1 MFDLDQALMAWRQQ
15 MNAAGLH
22 DPEDLNELESHL
34 REDVESRA
42 RSGLDERLAFEAAV
56 QRMGQATSIR
66 TEYAKADGALDS
78 FGRRFQHALL
88 TLAGVPDPC
97 LATSINTP
105 NMNSNPEP
113 AWATYLKNAVFL
125 APALVLWFASLIFL
139 VPKLREVTALVGQP
153 LLLPTEVML
162 EFSRHAWLA
171 VGGIVAALLVLEW
184 RSNGWPR
191 YRRAA
196 LGCAAFVLNTV
207 VLISI
212 TLLLVTTLVNAS
224 ALFHHVKQEPRI
236 SASAK

>member
-1 MFDLDQALMAWRQQ
+1 MTSSS
-15 MNAAGLH
+15 AGLN

-34 REDVESRA
+34 REDVDGQARA
-42 RSGLDERLAFEAAV
+42 GLDPRLAFEAAV
-56 QRMGQATSIR
+56 QRLGHTTAIR
-66 TEYAKADGALDS
+66 TEFVKAGGSLDS
-78 FGRRFQHALL
+78 ARHRFQRALL
-88 TLAGVPDPC
+88 ILAGVPDPC
-97 LATSINTP
+97 LVTSMNTL
-105 NMNSNPEP
+105 NKNSNLEP

-125 APALVLWFASLIFL
+125 APALVLWFAACIFL

-162 EFSRHAWLA
+162 EFTQHAWLM
-171 VGGIVAALLVLEW
+171 VGGVLGALIVLEW

-196 LGCAAFVLNTV
+196 LGCAAFRLNTV